1 MNKILIQFGLLI
13 FCFSLIF
20 FSQRGMP
27 LQDVVMKSFI
37 VFISLTIALSVVVLF
52 VLKMIN
58 KQETLTSAE
67 SKKKWVKKNAYEQHR
82 TLVAIQAKPIA
93 NLKEANHS

>member
-1 MNKILIQFGLLI
+1 MVQGLPNLCKGKIMNKVLLQFGLLI

-37 VFISLTIALSVVVLF
+37 VFISLTIVLSVVVLF
-52 VLKMIN
+52 VFKMIN
-58 KQETLTSAE
+58 RKETLTPVD
-67 SKKKWVKKNAYEQHR
+67 SKKSE
-82 TLVAIQAKPIA
+82 
-93 NLKEANHS
+93 

>member
-52 VLKMIN
+52 VQKMIN
-58 KQETLTSAE
+58 KQETLTSVE
-67 SKKKWVKKNAYEQHR
+67 SKKSE
-82 TLVAIQAKPIA
+82 
-93 NLKEANHS
+93 

>member
-52 VLKMIN
+52 VQKMIN
-58 KQETLTSAE
+58 KQETLTSAD
-67 SKKKWVKKNAYEQHR
+67 SKKSE
-82 TLVAIQAKPIA
+82 
-93 NLKEANHS
+93 

>member
-1 MNKILIQFGLLI
+1 MDKKMNKILIQFGLLI

-37 VFISLTIALSVVVLF
+37 VFIALTIVLSVVVLF
-52 VLKMIN
+52 VFRMIN
-58 KQETLTSAE
+58 KSETLTAVD
-67 SKKKWVKKNAYEQHR
+67 SKKSE
-82 TLVAIQAKPIA
+82 
-93 NLKEANHS
+93 

>member
-27 LQDVVMKSFI
+27 LQDVVIKSFI
-37 VFISLTIALSVVVLF
+37 VFISLTIVISVTVLF
-52 VLKMIN
+52 VMKMIN
-58 KQETLTSAE
+58 KNETLSPVD
-67 SKKKWVKKNAYEQHR
+67 SKKSE
-82 TLVAIQAKPIA
+82 
-93 NLKEANHS
+93 

>member
-37 VFISLTIALSVVVLF
+37 VFISLTIVLSVVVLF
-52 VLKMIN
+52 VFKMIN
-58 KQETLTSAE
+58 KSETLTAVD
-67 SKKKWVKKNAYEQHR
+67 SKKSE
-82 TLVAIQAKPIA
+82 
-93 NLKEANHS
+93 

>member
-1 MNKILIQFGLLI
+1 MNKVLIQFGLLI

-27 LQDVVMKSFI
+27 LQDVVIKSFI
-37 VFISLTIALSVVVLF
+37 VFISLTIVLSVVALF

-58 KQETLTSAE
+58 KTETLTPAD
-67 SKKKWVKKNAYEQHR
+67 SKKSE
-82 TLVAIQAKPIA
+82 
-93 NLKEANHS
+93 

>member
-37 VFISLTIALSVVVLF
+37 VFITLTIVLSVVVLF
-52 VLKMIN
+52 VFRMIN
-58 KQETLTSAE
+58 KNETLTAVE
-67 SKKKWVKKNAYEQHR
+67 SKKSE
-82 TLVAIQAKPIA
+82 
-93 NLKEANHS
+93 

>member
-37 VFISLTIALSVVVLF
+37 VFITLTIVLSVVVLF
-52 VLKMIN
+52 VFRMIN
-58 KQETLTSAE
+58 KSETLTAVD
-67 SKKKWVKKNAYEQHR
+67 SKKSE
-82 TLVAIQAKPIA
+82 
-93 NLKEANHS
+93 

>member
-1 MNKILIQFGLLI
+1 MNKILMQFGLLI

-37 VFISLTIALSVVVLF
+37 VFTTITIVLSLVVLF
-52 VLKMIN
+52 VFRMIN
-58 KQETLTSAE
+58 KSDTLTAVD
-67 SKKKWVKKNAYEQHR
+67 SKKSE
-82 TLVAIQAKPIA
+82 
-93 NLKEANHS
+93 

>member
-67 SKKKWVKKNAYEQHR
+67 SKKSE
-82 TLVAIQAKPIA
+82 
-93 NLKEANHS
+93 

>member
-1 MNKILIQFGLLI
+1 MDRKMNKILIQFGLLI

-37 VFISLTIALSVVVLF
+37 VFITLTIVLSVVVLF
-52 VLKMIN
+52 VFRMIN
-58 KQETLTSAE
+58 KSEPLTAVD
-67 SKKKWVKKNAYEQHR
+67 SKKSE
-82 TLVAIQAKPIA
+82 
-93 NLKEANHS
+93 

>member
-67 SKKKWVKKNAYEQHR
+67 SKKK
-82 TLVAIQAKPIA
+82 
-93 NLKEANHS
+93 

>member
-58 KQETLTSAE
+58 KQETFTSAE
-67 SKKKWVKKNAYEQHR
+67 SKKSE
-82 TLVAIQAKPIA
+82 
-93 NLKEANHS
+93 

>member
-1 MNKILIQFGLLI
+1 MASNPNKSTIIYTTLMVQGLPNLCKGKIMNKVLLQFGLLI

-37 VFISLTIALSVVVLF
+37 VFISLTIVLSVVVLF
-52 VLKMIN
+52 VFKMIN
-58 KQETLTSAE
+58 KKETLTPVD
-67 SKKKWVKKNAYEQHR
+67 SKKSE
-82 TLVAIQAKPIA
+82 
-93 NLKEANHS
+93 

>member
-1 MNKILIQFGLLI
+1 MDKKMNKILIQFGLLI

-37 VFISLTIALSVVVLF
+37 VFITLTIVLSVVVLF
-52 VLKMIN
+52 VFRMIN
-58 KQETLTSAE
+58 KSETLTAVD
-67 SKKKWVKKNAYEQHR
+67 SKKSE
-82 TLVAIQAKPIA
+82 
-93 NLKEANHS
+93 

>member
-37 VFISLTIALSVVVLF
+37 VFITLTIVLSGVVLF
-52 VLKMIN
+52 VFRMIN
-58 KQETLTSAE
+58 KSETLTAVD
-67 SKKKWVKKNAYEQHR
+67 SKKSE
-82 TLVAIQAKPIA
+82 
-93 NLKEANHS
+93 

>member
-13 FCFSLIF
+13 FCFALIF

-27 LQDVVMKSFI
+27 LQDVVLKSFI
-37 VFISLTIALSVVVLF
+37 VFVAFTIVLSVVVLF

-58 KQETLTSAE
+58 KNETLTPVD
-67 SKKKWVKKNAYEQHR
+67 SKKSE
-82 TLVAIQAKPIA
+82 
-93 NLKEANHS
+93 

>member
-20 FSQRGMP
+20 FSQREMP

-37 VFISLTIALSVVVLF
+37 VFISFTIVLSVVVLF
-52 VLKMIN
+52 VFKMIN
-58 KQETLTSAE
+58 KNENLTPVDP
-67 SKKKWVKKNAYEQHR
+67 KKSE
-82 TLVAIQAKPIA
+82 
-93 NLKEANHS
+93 

>member
-37 VFISLTIALSVVVLF
+37 VFITLTIVLSVVVLF
-52 VLKMIN
+52 VFKMIN
-58 KQETLTSAE
+58 KSETLTAVD
-67 SKKKWVKKNAYEQHR
+67 SKKSE
-82 TLVAIQAKPIA
+82 
-93 NLKEANHS
+93 

>member
-13 FCFSLIF
+13 FCFALIF

-27 LQDVVMKSFI
+27 LQDVILKSFI
-37 VFISLTIALSVVVLF
+37 VFVAFTIVLSVAVLF

-58 KQETLTSAE
+58 KNETLTPVD
-67 SKKKWVKKNAYEQHR
+67 SKKSE
-82 TLVAIQAKPIA
+82 
-93 NLKEANHS
+93 

>member
-37 VFISLTIALSVVVLF
+37 VFIALTIVLSVVVLF
-52 VLKMIN
+52 VFRMIN
-58 KQETLTSAE
+58 KSETLTAVD
-67 SKKKWVKKNAYEQHR
+67 SKKSE
-82 TLVAIQAKPIA
+82 
-93 NLKEANHS
+93 

>member
-13 FCFSLIF
+13 FCFTLIF

-27 LQDVVMKSFI
+27 LQDVVLKSFI
-37 VFISLTIALSVVVLF
+37 VFVAITIVLSVVVLF

-58 KQETLTSAE
+58 KNETLTPVD
-67 SKKKWVKKNAYEQHR
+67 SKKSE
-82 TLVAIQAKPIA
+82 
-93 NLKEANHS
+93 